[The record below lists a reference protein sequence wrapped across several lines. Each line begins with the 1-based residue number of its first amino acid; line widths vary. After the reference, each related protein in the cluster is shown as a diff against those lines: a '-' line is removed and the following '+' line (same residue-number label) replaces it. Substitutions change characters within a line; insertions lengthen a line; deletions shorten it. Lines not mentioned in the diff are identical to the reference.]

1 MEPQPEIRFPSNE
14 LANAVWDSNNKD
26 LMNKFFK
33 KGTAFILQDPEMKLP
48 IERQGANIQNPPTND
63 AVLPQEDQPIR

>member
-1 MEPQPEIRFPSNE
+1 MEAPAEIRFPSNE

-48 IERQGANIQNPPTND
+48 IESQGANIQYPPRNN
-63 AVLPQEDQPIR
+63 AVPPQEDQPIR